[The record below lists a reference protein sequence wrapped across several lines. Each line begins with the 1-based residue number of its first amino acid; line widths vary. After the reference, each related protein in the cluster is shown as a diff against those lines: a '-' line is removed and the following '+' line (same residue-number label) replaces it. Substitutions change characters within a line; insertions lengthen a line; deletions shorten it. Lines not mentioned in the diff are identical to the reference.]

1 MCSTRACVGS
11 EDGGT
16 PPDRC
21 GPMSKSP
28 HQRHL
33 PLAYRVIVFFIRPL
47 LMLTTK
53 RAWRGGANLPT
64 EGGFIACPNHL
75 SHTDFLLFAHLMY
88 DSGRPA
94 FFLGKS
100 ELFKLPVLGWALA
113 KAEQIPV
120 YRGTQKA
127 TEAYRAAVAA
137 VRSGKAVA
145 MYPEGTITRDPDI
158 WPMRGKTGAARVAL
172 ETRCPVIPVTM
183 WGPQAIMG
191 PYERGF
197 HLFPRKTIEVI
208 VGAPVD
214 LADVAVVLVNG
225 SDNREYQRVRL
236 SGHRELGDGLR
247 GRPRRRRQRRGD
259 VGSTRRGGRANQRGD
274 QRGLLARYA
283 AAAAG
288 ARNDRTA
295 RRD

>member
-28 HQRHL
+28 HPRHL

-214 LADVAVVLVNG
+214 LADLY
-225 SDNREYQRVRL
+225 DRPDHQRAAQEATDRIMAAITAQL
-236 SGHRELGDGLR
+236 ETLR
-247 GRPRRRRQRRGD
+247 GEVAPAERFDPRKHGLPEFGAIPAQNRQG
-259 VGSTRRGGRANQRGD
+259 T
-274 QRGLLARYA
+274 A
-283 AAAAG
+283 A
-288 ARNDRTA
+288 
-295 RRD
+295 